1 MMRILTLF
9 LALFL
14 TLLPESVPSVSTS
27 YEYDVCLEEM
37 CDAVEEEAILRAPQ
51 RVPKINPASSDTA
64 LTADK
69 PVSTQVLLYHPV
81 RFCSE
86 RPWLVTCTLRL

>member
-1 MMRILTLF
+1 MIFAVLLMMRILTLF

-37 CDAVEEEAILRAPQ
+37 CDAVEEEAILRAPI
-51 RVPKINPASSDTA
+51 VGPSFCPEDSSHT
-64 LTADK
+64 
-69 PVSTQVLLYHPV
+69 
-81 RFCSE
+81 F
-86 RPWLVTCTLRL
+86 